1 MIVYHKVDISP
12 GSLANSSAELHETLH
27 CLLEFAFRLP
37 LVCIFTKATVQLV
50 VASYPGHGLGTRL
63 SWWLI
68 VNIVS

>member
-37 LVCIFTKATVQLV
+37 LVCTFTKATVQLV
-50 VASYPGHGLGTRL
+50 ADCEHSLITRH
-63 SWWLI
+63 S
-68 VNIVS
+68 NSDFVSKL